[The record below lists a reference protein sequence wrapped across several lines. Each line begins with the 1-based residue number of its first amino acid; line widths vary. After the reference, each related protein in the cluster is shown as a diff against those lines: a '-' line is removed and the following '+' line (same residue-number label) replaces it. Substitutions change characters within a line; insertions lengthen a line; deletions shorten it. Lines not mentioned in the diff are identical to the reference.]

1 MRLPSRSTR
10 AAAGVGLVL
19 AALLATATPA
29 GAHVSVAGEVHAG
42 GNGAFTFTVP
52 NERDDAS
59 TTTLQVQI
67 PEDVP
72 LGSLRTQPKPG
83 WTVATTTRT
92 LDEPVEVFGR
102 EVTEVVDTIT
112 WTATGDGIGIDQ
124 FDTFTLRGGPFPED
138 ATEVAFNA
146 VQTYSSGE
154 EVAWIDEVV
163 EGEEEPEHPTPVLQL
178 LPPEDEE
185 ADTAAAP
192 GDDEAA
198 SATPSD
204 DEAAAANDGD
214 DSGSGMATV
223 SLVIAVAALGL
234 AAVAFT
240 TARKKPSAT

>member
-10 AAAGVGLVL
+10 AAAGVGLAL
-19 AALLATATPA
+19 AALLATASPA
-29 GAHVSVAGEVHAG
+29 SAHVSVAGEVHAG

-83 WTVATTTRT
+83 WTVETTTRT
-92 LDEPVEVFGR
+92 LDEPVEVFGE

-124 FDTFTLRGGPFPED
+124 FDTFTVRGGPFPED

-154 EVAWIDEVV
+154 EVPWIDEVV

-185 ADTAAAP
+185 ADAAAAP
-192 GDDEAA
+192 ADDEADA
-198 SATPSD
+198 ATPAD
-204 DEAAAANDGD
+204 DAAAADDSDD

-234 AAVAFT
+234 AAFT
-240 TARKKPSAT
+240 FVSARKKPSAT